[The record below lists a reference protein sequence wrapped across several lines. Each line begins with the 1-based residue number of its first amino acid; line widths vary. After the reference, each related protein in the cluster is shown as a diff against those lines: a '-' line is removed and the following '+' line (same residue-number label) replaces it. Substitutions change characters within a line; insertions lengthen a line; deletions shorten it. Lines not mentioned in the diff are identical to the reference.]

1 MDRNAVI
8 GFVLMALIIIAY
20 LTYNSPSQEDVA
32 RMKHV
37 QDSLALIKA
46 PAENPVDT
54 SRQKI
59 DSIQNK
65 ESQAQ

>member
-32 RMKHV
+32 RMKH
-37 QDSLALIKA
+37 KH
-46 PAENPVDT
+46 T
-54 SRQKI
+54 SFSTFLNGTVTVMSSTI
-59 DSIQNK
+59 NF
-65 ESQAQ
+65 